1 MTCSAQSDTGKDI
14 LGVVLAGGQ
23 SRRFGSDKAAAML
36 DGQTLM
42 QHAIASLSG
51 ECDRVI
57 VSGRA
62 QAPVDTLA
70 DWPEPGL
77 GPLGGLAGALV
88 YAQEHG
94 YPSILTCGVDSVGL
108 PADLRMLLSPAP
120 AFLKEQPVIGHWPIS
135 ILPQLQQFIASEEKN
150 ALWRFGKAVG
160 ARAVIA
166 DHQPANINRPAD
178 LAKLHGPKQK

>member
-1 MTCSAQSDTGKDI
+1 MTSSAQTHTSKDI

-36 DGQTLM
+36 NGQTLM
-42 QHAIASLSG
+42 QHAIAALSG
-51 ECDRVI
+51 ECDRVV
-57 VSGRA
+57 VSGRG
-62 QAPVDTLA
+62 QASVDTVA

-77 GPLGGLAGALV
+77 GPLGGLAGALL

-94 YPSILTCGVDSVGL
+94 YHSILTCGVDSVGL

-135 ILPQLQQFIASEEKN
+135 ILPQLQQFIAGDETN

-160 ARAVIA
+160 ARPVKI
-166 DHQPANINRPAD
+166 DHAPANINSPPD
-178 LAKLHGPKQK
+178 LDELRDPKQK